1 MHVVSS
7 ALLVLDMMNDLVH
20 PDGKMGDRFAGQ
32 VTKRDVLSNTA
43 RAVDRARRNGFPVIY
58 VVIGFTAG
66 FEEFPDCSPLLR
78 EPPETRP
85 MLGTWGTQVHD
96 AIKPAPGES
105 VVVKHRVSP
114 FYATNLDML
123 LRKRNI
129 DTVLLAGVSTD
140 LVVLSTARDAH
151 DRDYRVTVLSDAS
164 AARTQRLHTA
174 ALSLIGHTADVSTV
188 DEALPDEQ

>member
-1 MHVVSS
+1 MPFVSS

-20 PDGKMGDRFAGQ
+20 PDGKLGARFAGQ
-32 VTKRDVLSNTA
+32 VAKRDVLSNTA
-43 RAVDRARRNGFPVIY
+43 RAIERARRNGFPVIF
-58 VVIGFTAG
+58 VVIGFTPG
-66 FEEFPDCSPLLR
+66 FEEFPPCSPLLS
-78 EPPETRP
+78 EPPENRP

-96 AIKPAPGES
+96 AIKPEPGES

-114 FYATNLDML
+114 FYATSLEML

-164 AARTQRLHTA
+164 AAHTQRLHTT
-174 ALSLIGHTADVSTV
+174 ALTLIGHTADVSTV
-188 DEALPDEQ
+188 DEALPDEA